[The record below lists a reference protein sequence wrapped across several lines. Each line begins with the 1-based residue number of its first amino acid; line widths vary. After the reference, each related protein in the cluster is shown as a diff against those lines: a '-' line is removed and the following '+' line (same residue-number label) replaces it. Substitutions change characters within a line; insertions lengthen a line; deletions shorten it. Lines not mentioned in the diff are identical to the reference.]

1 MSHRFQRSLCVG
13 LIGTALILGT
23 GNSRAQVDP
32 ATGPIAP
39 ASQGSAAARG
49 NQAGTKPMDTHV
61 GMKTEADDPAE
72 RPTTT
77 TTGKARL
84 SEPLTPENR
93 VWIVA
98 AVMLLMGGLFYVLF
112 RWQQQIE
119 QSGYFAGIY
128 TDAVKKVDLI
138 RLAGP
143 THERWARG
151 DYLREVFLE
160 RSQRGRDWL
169 KSAGNERPSST
180 ALRALAADMDEW
192 AVYRIEAAERVLH
205 AVPIVRDG
213 TGRNPFAEDW
223 GGSETGGLGRSTPN
237 FAPHGAAT
245 TPEQAKRNEQF
256 KRDLETFSNDVAHWV
271 RKAMAQ
277 AWDWYQD
284 DIADAEDKAERSARL
299 ALNVD
304 FSALRGRG
312 PEFVL
317 EFTAVVVIIFAAVIL
332 GVLERLSSEQ
342 IGTLLAAIAGYVLG
356 KGTSRDRAPA
366 TEGAAG
372 AGDRAKNGN
381 PAQDPKADPSPAAGK
396 LQTQRSGR

>member
-1 MSHRFQRSLCVG
+1 MRPPFLRSLSTV
-13 LIGTALILGT
+13 LIGALLILGV
-23 GNSRAQVDP
+23 GDANAQAEVAASPVATTSQPP
-32 ATGPIAP
+32 AVAKD
-39 ASQGSAAARG
+39 SAAGAKAKDG
-49 NQAGTKPMDTHV
+49 PAAK
-61 GMKTEADDPAE
+61 KTEPDDTAAKTGTAD
-72 RPTTT
+72 
-77 TTGKARL
+77 KAKP

-93 VWIVA
+93 VWIVV

-151 DYLREVFLE
+151 DYLKEVFLE

-169 KSAGNERPSST
+169 KSAGHERPSSA
-180 ALRALAADMDEW
+180 ALRALAADMDER

-205 AVPIVRDG
+205 AVPVVRDG
-213 TGRNPFAEDW
+213 AGRNPYADDW
-223 GGSETGGLGRSTPN
+223 AGSETGNLGRSAPN
-237 FAPHGAAT
+237 FAPRGNGSTA
-245 TPEQAKRNEQF
+245 EQVTQEDKF
-256 KRDLETFSNDVAHWV
+256 KRDLETFSNEAAHWV

-277 AWDWYQD
+277 AWDWYQE
-284 DIADAEDKAERSARL
+284 DIEDAEDKAERSARL

-366 TEGAAG
+366 TDAAAG

-381 PAQDPKADPSPAAGK
+381 LAKEPKPDAMPAAGK
-396 LQTQRSGR
+396 PQT